1 MKLNKHI
8 RIQHPLCD
16 EITTYLNFKHSDEKI
31 KNIILNFS
39 KDIKSIRELTFLSDD
54 IDFVNKNRGRG
65 PNICFSDKLYILLFK
80 ELTKNFIIDWNK
92 ITYHECIISYNEKF
106 IAIYYNDSQKYY
118 FCIKND
124 KN

>member
-1 MKLNKHI
+1 MKICKHI

-16 EITTYLNFKHSDEKI
+16 EITTYLNFKQSDEKI

-39 KDIKSIRELTFLSDD
+39 KDIKSIRELTFLSDN

-65 PNICFSDKLYILLFK
+65 ANICHTDQPYLLMIK
-80 ELTKNFIIDWNK
+80 ELTNNFILDCYK
-92 ITYHECIISYNEKF
+92 ITCNECIIRYYDNF
-106 IAIYYNDSQKYY
+106 IAIYYNDFHKSYY
-118 FCIKND
+118 CIKND